1 VQSRITGQGAGAQN
15 SQVTGGTH
23 GSALIS
29 VSAGG
34 SKLEPEPTIN
44 HVAGGSNPTFTASVE
59 DAGTN
64 PETNVTVN
72 VTVTASGKQ
81 FKTSHVI
88 EKAEPGKTANV
99 DIPVSGVPLGVAS
112 KIEVV
117 VQPVPGE
124 TNAENNKGTY
134 LAIFGK

>member
-1 VQSRITGQGAGAQN
+1 
-15 SQVTGGTH
+15 
-23 GSALIS
+23 
-29 VSAGG
+29 
-34 SKLEPEPTIN
+34 
-44 HVAGGSNPTFTASVE
+44 
-59 DAGTN
+59 
-64 PETNVTVN
+64 VN

-88 EKAEPGKTANV
+88 EKAEPGKTVNV

-112 KIEVV
+112 KIEVS

-124 TNAENNKGTY
+124 TNAENNKGTF